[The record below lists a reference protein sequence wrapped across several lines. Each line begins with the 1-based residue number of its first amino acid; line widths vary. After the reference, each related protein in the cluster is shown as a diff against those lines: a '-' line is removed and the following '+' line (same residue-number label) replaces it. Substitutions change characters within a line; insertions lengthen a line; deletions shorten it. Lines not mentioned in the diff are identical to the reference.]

1 MASKKGHMH
10 VDFCITKPY
19 FCSLWSFMDAQ
30 EMSPE
35 LVASFA
41 FLMKDLKDDKE
52 FMQAHLWQ
60 QETFD
65 GHSESDGYGGRPK
78 EKWPARVQVSPPEA
92 FDVITEAFDVT
103 TEASGATT

>member
-10 VDFCITKPY
+10 IDFCITKPY

-41 FLMKDLKDDKE
+41 FLMKDLKDDKD

-60 QETFD
+60 QENFD
-65 GHSESDGYGGRPK
+65 GQVMESDGYGGRPK
-78 EKWPARVQVSPPEA
+78 EKWPLRVQVSPPEA
-92 FDVITEAFDVT
+92 FEVKTED
-103 TEASGATT
+103 SGAKTET